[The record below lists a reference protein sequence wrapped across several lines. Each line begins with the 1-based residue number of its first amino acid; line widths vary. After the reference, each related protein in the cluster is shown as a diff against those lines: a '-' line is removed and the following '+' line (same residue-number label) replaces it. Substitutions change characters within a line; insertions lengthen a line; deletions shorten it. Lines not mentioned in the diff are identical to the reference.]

1 MAGGPTPNRMPER
14 PPRCQSRRAVLAA
27 LLSAVVAAAFL
38 GDTRAA
44 PHGGPIPEAVGA
56 DAGRAASGHPRSGV
70 PVTPL
75 PDETGADPERVATGG
90 ARPED
95 SVTPVPSEARTDS
108 ERTAGQAH
116 VPEPV
121 EPLPDE
127 TGADPEQ
134 VATGGARSEDSVTP
148 VPSEAETA
156 PERTAAGEARGP
168 EPIEPVPDGA
178 GTDPGKVATGG
189 ARSEDSVTPVPSEA
203 ETAPERAAA
212 DEARG
217 PEPIEPAP
225 DEAGTDPGKVA
236 TGGARSEDSVTPV
249 PSEAETAPARMA
261 AGEARGREPI
271 KPIPEET
278 GTDPEKVALGRALFH
293 DPRLSKDNTKACV
306 SCHDLGNGGDDGL
319 RVSIGVEGKSGTIN
333 APTVFNAGLNFTQ
346 FWDGRARTL
355 EQQIDGPVQSP
366 VELGSLWP
374 EVIVKL
380 HEHES
385 YPRRFNALYPDG
397 INRKNV
403 KDALAEFMRSLVTPN
418 SRFDRWLRGDDGAL
432 TALEAHGYALFKHY
446 GCVSC
451 HQGANVGGNMFQVF
465 GVLNEYFRRRGNITD
480 ADFGRY
486 NITGNPADR
495 HAFKVPSLRM
505 AALTAPYLHDGS
517 AATLRDAVD
526 AMFEFQLGR
535 EAPDEDKEAIVAFI
549 KTLAGEN
556 KELDF

>member
-14 PPRCQSRRAVLAA
+14 HPRCQSRRAVLAA

-38 GDTRAA
+38 GDTRAG

-56 DAGRAASGHPRSGV
+56 VAGRAASGHPRSGV

-75 PDETGADPERVATGG
+75 PDETGADPE
-90 ARPED
+90 
-95 SVTPVPSEARTDS
+95 
-108 ERTAGQAH
+108 
-116 VPEPV
+116 
-121 EPLPDE
+121 
-127 TGADPEQ
+127 Q
-134 VATGGARSEDSVTP
+134 VATGGTRSEDSVTP

-156 PERTAAGEARGP
+156 PERTATGEARGA
-168 EPIEPVPDGA
+168 EPF
-178 GTDPGKVATGG
+178 
-189 ARSEDSVTPVPSEA
+189 
-203 ETAPERAAA
+203 
-212 DEARG
+212 
-217 PEPIEPAP
+217 EPAP

-261 AGEARGREPI
+261 AGGARGREPI
-271 KPIPEET
+271 RPIPEET

-293 DPRLSKDNTKACV
+293 DPRLSKDNTTACV

-355 EQQIDGPVQSP
+355 EQQIDGPVQSA
-366 VELGSLWP
+366 VEMGSLWP
-374 EVIVKL
+374 EVIAKL

-418 SRFDRWLRGDDGAL
+418 SRFDQWLRGDDGAL

-465 GVLNEYFRRRGNITD
+465 GVLNEYFKRRGDITD

-517 AATLRDAVD
+517 AETLRDAVD

-556 KELDF
+556 KELAF